1 MSPYPKDG
9 GGASPR
15 IANAISRISDRIA
28 GAGVTVD
35 EMKKVQID

>member
-9 GGASPR
+9 VVLLLELLMQSQEFQ
-15 IANAISRISDRIA
+15 IIA